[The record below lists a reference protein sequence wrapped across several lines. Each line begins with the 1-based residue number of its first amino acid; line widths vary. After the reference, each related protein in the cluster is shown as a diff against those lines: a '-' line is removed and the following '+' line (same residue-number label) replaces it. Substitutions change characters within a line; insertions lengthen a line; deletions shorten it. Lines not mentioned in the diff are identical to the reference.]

1 VSSSSSLSSLSLS
14 SSSLSLSL
22 SCVIVVVCHCR
33 HSPSPPLPVAAAACR
48 RRPTHDPP
56 HEQLLV
62 RLGGGCVSFLVRRR
76 SHPCCY
82 PPCEQRLATVVW
94 RCCRRCR
101 LVVIAVLEPKSRIKT
116 LVS

>member
-1 VSSSSSLSSLSLS
+1 VCRRHLHRRRLLHRCRCR
-14 SSSLSLSL
+14 
-22 SCVIVVVCHCR
+22 CV
-33 HSPSPPLPVAAAACR
+33 SPSSFSLPTAPVAAAACR
-48 RRPTHDPP
+48 RRPTRDPP

-94 RCCRRCR
+94 RCRRRCR

-116 LVS
+116 LVSWKKQE